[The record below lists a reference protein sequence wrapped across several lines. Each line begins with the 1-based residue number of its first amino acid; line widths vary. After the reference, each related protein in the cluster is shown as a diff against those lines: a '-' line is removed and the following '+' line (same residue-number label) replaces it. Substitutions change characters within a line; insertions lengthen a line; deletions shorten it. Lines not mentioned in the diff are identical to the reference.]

1 LGPLGDALQD
11 GREAE
16 QIVDEMIVPHV
27 GIDRAKAAPLSVA
40 PQVSVRGWNA
50 ERREI
55 GARHTAKLLRA

>member
-1 LGPLGDALQD
+1 MGPLGDALQD

-27 GIDRAKAAPLSVA
+27 GIDRAEAAPLSVA
-40 PQVSVRGWNA
+40 PQMNVRGWNA

-55 GARHTAKLLRA
+55 GTRHAPKLLRA